1 MQFQNQYQRHYTYE
15 VDSRGSSLEKNNDMY
30 DYRNIEKLN
39 NERINKLNFQL
50 NQINLPINNSIQS
63 TSISSSNYLNK
74 NNRLNNNI
82 NNTLNENNTNNQY
95 ESYKSYLDNKY
106 NSEIPNNNLNQYS
119 PLKKS
124 KNQISKNQEEDFN
137 EKYDVKPRRRGSSKS
152 ENMREYN
159 NIENE
164 NIDNNIKRIR
174 SHSIGDIPEKNE
186 NFNLNIDDENKF
198 FNEGNIYGN
207 NNIGNNNELKT
218 SKNNT
223 MNKND
228 ENNKKKNVISET
240 LLNPEY
246 EENVNNIKISEEQIN
261 PNDYR
266 NDPRY
271 LNNSNPLANMIN
283 NDKYSKINYL
293 PQDSMNSNIRNK
305 FNPYDNS
312 NQYIDNN
319 YNPLYNSQN
328 NDLYQSNF
336 TEPYQRNVINPFMN
350 NNRDSNNNIPYNS
363 QIIGNNPYDS
373 FNKYNQ
379 NFQNYSDRRFNNN
392 NYPFNDQNQQFNNS
406 NNNFKKMNNPYYEN
420 NNNNE
425 DNDHDNILS
434 KIQYINPDDI
444 RNRPPN
450 EQLYLL
456 ANNNKLLYNALKNLQ
471 EKYNNLKDEYLKLL
485 KVQESVKD
493 NPTFKDLLIK
503 DNDDLKREN
512 KNYEKVIEPLV
523 DYVNDVNSSLGK
535 KELDLLDLKKLA
547 KKYKEKKYGDDDDE
561 MNPLDK
567 FIKYINKCKDGI
579 VNIVEGE
586 PNKLKGKIPKIKE
599 RKRKI
604 ITFSNGINDDFNDN
618 NNDLKGLK
626 NPNEILKN
634 DNNNDKNGNYNIN
647 NLKGNN
653 PNLKKIL
660 NNNYNNNNYED
671 SDDSSEKNKRTKS
684 NKNKKGKNK
693 DFYYWK
699 KNKFTRGK
707 SGRIISDSDEEIQ
720 EEKKR
725 INKFMIGDDKT
736 YNYDYYNNRDWECP
750 ACYIG
755 INNTSRGFSPLM
767 CSPHREYY
775 IQNYENNN
783 EDKNK
788 ENNEIETE

>member
-1 MQFQNQYQRHYTYE
+1 MQFQNQYKRHYTYE

-50 NQINLPINNSIQS
+50 NQINLPINNSIQ
-63 TSISSSNYLNK
+63 SISSSNYLNK

-159 NIENE
+159 NIDNE

-174 SHSIGDIPEKNE
+174 SHSIGDIPDKNE

-198 FNEGNIYGN
+198 INEGNIYEN
-207 NNIGNNNELKT
+207 NKKGNNNELKT
-218 SKNNT
+218 SN
-223 MNKND
+223 NKND
-228 ENNKKKNVISET
+228 ENNNKKNVISET

-246 EENVNNIKISEEQIN
+246 AEKVNNIKITEGQIN

-271 LNNSNPLANMIN
+271 SNNSNALANMID

-305 FNPYDNS
+305 FNPYDNN

-319 YNPLYNSQN
+319 YNPLYNSQKN

-336 TEPYQRNVINPFMN
+336 TEPYQRNVINPFIN
-350 NNRDSNNNIPYNS
+350 NNRDFNNNIPYNS

-379 NFQNYSDRRFNNN
+379 NFPNYSDPRFNNN
-392 NYPFNDQNQQFNNS
+392 NYPFNEQNQQFNNS
-406 NNNFKKMNNPYYEN
+406 NDNFKQMNNPYYEN

-425 DNDHDNILS
+425 DNDNDNILS
-434 KIQYINPDDI
+434 KIEYINPDDI

-471 EKYNNLKDEYLKLL
+471 EKYNNLKAEYLKLL

-493 NPTFKDLLIK
+493 NPTLKDLLMK
-503 DNDDLKREN
+503 DNDDLKRVN
-512 KNYEKVIEPLV
+512 NNYEKMIEPLV

-535 KELDLLDLKKLA
+535 KEIDLLDLKKLA
-547 KKYKEKKYGDDDDE
+547 KKYKEKKLGDEEDE
-561 MNPLDK
+561 MSPLDK
-567 FIKYINKCKDGI
+567 FISYINKCKDRV
-579 VNIVEGE
+579 VNVVEGE
-586 PNKLKGKIPKIKE
+586 SNKLKGKASKNKE
-599 RKRKI
+599 GKRKI
-604 ITFSNGINDDFNDN
+604 ITFSDEIQDDVNDKNSDLN
-618 NNDLKGLK
+618 NVK
-626 NPNEILKN
+626 NPNEFLNN
-634 DNNNDKNGNYNIN
+634 DNLN
-647 NLKGNN
+647 NLKEIN
-653 PNLKKIL
+653 PNNKNK
-660 NNNYNNNNYED
+660 NDKNYED
-671 SDDSSEKNKRTKS
+671 SDDDDDNNNDNNKVRKL
-684 NKNKKGKNK
+684 NKKKKNKNK

-707 SGRIISDSDEEIQ
+707 TGRIISDSDEEIQ
-720 EEKKR
+720 EERKR
-725 INKFMIGDDKT
+725 INKFMIGEDKT
-736 YNYDYYNNRDWECP
+736 YNYDYYNNRNWECP
-750 ACYIG
+750 ACNIG
-755 INNTSRGFSPLM
+755 INLSSRGFSPLM
-767 CSPHREYY
+767 CSPHRQYY
-775 IQNYENNN
+775 IQNYEN
-783 EDKNK
+783 KNK
-788 ENNEIETE
+788 ENKNEESNNKENSDNETE

>member
-15 VDSRGSSLEKNNDMY
+15 VDSRGSSLEKKNDMY

-50 NQINLPINNSIQS
+50 NHMNLPINNSIQS

-124 KNQISKNQEEDFN
+124 KNQEEDFN

-159 NIENE
+159 NIDNE
-164 NIDNNIKRIR
+164 NIDNNVKRIR
-174 SHSIGDIPEKNE
+174 SHSIGDKPEKNE

-207 NNIGNNNELKT
+207 NTIGNNNELKT
-218 SKNNT
+218 SKNNSI
-223 MNKND
+223 NKNN

-246 EENVNNIKISEEQIN
+246 VEKVNNIKLSEGQIN

-266 NDPRY
+266 NIPRY
-271 LNNSNPLANMIN
+271 SNNSNALANMIN

-305 FNPYDNS
+305 FNPNDNN

-336 TEPYQRNVINPFMN
+336 TEPYQRNVINPFIN
-350 NNRDSNNNIPYNS
+350 NNKDLNNNVPYNS

-379 NFQNYSDRRFNNN
+379 NFPNYSDPRFNNN

-406 NNNFKKMNNPYYEN
+406 NDVLKKMNNPYYEN

-434 KIQYINPDDI
+434 QIEYINPDDI

-485 KVQESVKD
+485 KVQESVRD

-503 DNDDLKREN
+503 DNDELKREN
-512 KNYEKVIEPLV
+512 KNYEKMIEPLV
-523 DYVNDVNSSLGK
+523 DYINDVNSSLGK
-535 KELDLLDLKKLA
+535 KEIDLLDLKKLA
-547 KKYKEKKYGDDDDE
+547 KKYKEKKFGDDDDE

-567 FIKYINKCKDGI
+567 FIKYINKSKDGI

-604 ITFSNGINDDFNDN
+604 ITFSNGISGDFNDN
-618 NNDLKGLK
+618 NNDLKDLK

-660 NNNYNNNNYED
+660 NNNCKNNNYED
-671 SDDSSEKNKRTKS
+671 SDDSSEKNKRTKL

-767 CSPHREYY
+767 CSPHRDYY